1 MTNTKKKQRKK
12 QRKKRKN
19 NKTKKIPPLKTIF
32 KHHEFGG
39 TYPVIHPYKYA
50 AQRKLDNLNLPSDFP
65 STQQPLK
72 SLIIKEL
79 IRRLMLYLKQKKH
92 QNLLQKKLKIKYNRK
107 TIEKKLLKLTEKR
120 SKLLVIEGLYKEILL
135 SK

>member
-1 MTNTKKKQRKK
+1 MTNTKKK

-19 NKTKKIPPLKTIF
+19 NKTKKIHSLKTIY

-39 TYPVIHPYKYA
+39 TYPVIHPSKYA
-50 AQRKLDNLNLPSDFP
+50 ALRRLDQLNLPSDFP
-65 STQQPLK
+65 SKQEPLR

-79 IRRLMLYLKQKKH
+79 IRRMMLYLKQKKH
-92 QNLLQKKLKIKYNRK
+92 RNLLKKRLKIKYNK
-107 TIEKKLLKLTEKR
+107 KNIEKKLLKLAQKR
-120 SKLLVIEGLYKEILL
+120 SKLIVIEKLYKEILL

>member
-1 MTNTKKKQRKK
+1 MTNTKKK

-19 NKTKKIPPLKTIF
+19 NKTKKIQPLKTIY

-39 TYPVIHPYKYA
+39 TYPVIHPSKYA
-50 AQRKLDNLNLPSDFP
+50 ALRRLDQLNLPSDFP
-65 STQQPLK
+65 SKQEPLR

-79 IRRLMLYLKQKKH
+79 IRRIMLYLKQKKH
-92 QNLLQKKLKIKYNRK
+92 RNLLKKRLKIKYNK
-107 TIEKKLLKLTEKR
+107 KNIEKKLLKLTQKR
-120 SKLLVIEGLYKEILL
+120 SKLIAIEKLYKEILL

>member
-1 MTNTKKKQRKK
+1 MTNTKKK

-19 NKTKKIPPLKTIF
+19 NKTKKIPVLKTIF

-65 STQQPLK
+65 LKAKPLRP
-72 SLIIKEL
+72 LIIKEL
-79 IRRLMLYLKQKKH
+79 VRRIIIYLKQKKYRI
-92 QNLLQKKLKIKYNRK
+92 LLKKTLKIKYNKK
-107 TIEKKLLKLTEKR
+107 TIEKKLLKLAEKR
-120 SKLLVIEGLYKEILL
+120 SKLVAIENFYKEILL
-135 SK
+135 FE

>member
-1 MTNTKKKQRKK
+1 
-12 QRKKRKN
+12 
-19 NKTKKIPPLKTIF
+19 
-32 KHHEFGG
+32 
-39 TYPVIHPYKYA
+39 
-50 AQRKLDNLNLPSDFP
+50 
-65 STQQPLK
+65 
-72 SLIIKEL
+72 
-79 IRRLMLYLKQKKH
+79 MLYLKQKKH

>member
-12 QRKKRKN
+12 RKKRKN
-19 NKTKKIPPLKTIF
+19 NKTKKIPPLKTIY

-39 TYPVIHPYKYA
+39 TYPVIHPSKYA
-50 AQRKLDNLNLPSDFP
+50 AIRKLDLLSFPSDLPSR
-65 STQQPLK
+65 QEPLR

-79 IRRLMLYLKQKKH
+79 VRRVIIYLKYKK
-92 QNLLQKKLKIKYNRK
+92 NRTLLQKRLKIKYNKK

-120 SKLLVIEGLYKEILL
+120 SKLLTVEKLYKEILL
-135 SK
+135 TE

>member
-1 MTNTKKKQRKK
+1 MTNTKKK

-19 NKTKKIPPLKTIF
+19 NKTKKIQPLKTIYR
-32 KHHEFGG
+32 HHEFGG
-39 TYPVIHPYKYA
+39 TYPVIHPSKYA

-65 STQQPLK
+65 LKQEPLR

-79 IRRLMLYLKQKKH
+79 IRRLMIYLKRKKH
-92 QNLLQKKLKIKYNRK
+92 RNLLKKRLKIKYNK
-107 TIEKKLLKLTEKR
+107 KNIEKKLLKLAQKR
-120 SKLLVIEGLYKEILL
+120 SKLIAIEKLYKEILL

>member
-50 AQRKLDNLNLPSDFP
+50 AQRKLDNLNFPSDFP

-79 IRRLMLYLKQKKH
+79 IRRLILYLKQKKH
-92 QNLLQKKLKIKYNRK
+92 RNLLQKKLKIKYNRK